1 MKKQFLKGLTMLASI
16 VALAFVTALVSN
28 AQTRTSQVRAN
39 VPFDFVVGDKTLA
52 AGNYT
57 VGTVSSNS
65 ADAISVRSSDGRQ
78 KAIRLTN
85 AISENAQTKRA
96 RLVFHRY
103 GNTYFL
109 AQVWAAGESQG
120 REMSRS
126 KAERSAEIE
135 LAKNASNNELAR
147 TGGPEIVTIVA
158 EMK

>member
-1 MKKQFLKGLTMLASI
+1 MRKQVLKGFTMLASI
-16 VALAFVTALVSN
+16 IALAFVTALVSN
-28 AQTRTSQVRAN
+28 AQTRTQQVRAN

-57 VGTVSSNS
+57 VATISSNS
-65 ADAISVRSSDGRQ
+65 PDAVSIRSSDGRHQ
-78 KAIRLTN
+78 TLRLTN
-85 AISENAQTKRA
+85 AVNENAKIKNA

-109 AQVWAAGESQG
+109 TQVWAAGSSAG
-120 REMSRS
+120 REMRKS

-135 LAKNASNNELAR
+135 LAKS
-147 TGGPEIVTIVA
+147 GGPETVTIVA